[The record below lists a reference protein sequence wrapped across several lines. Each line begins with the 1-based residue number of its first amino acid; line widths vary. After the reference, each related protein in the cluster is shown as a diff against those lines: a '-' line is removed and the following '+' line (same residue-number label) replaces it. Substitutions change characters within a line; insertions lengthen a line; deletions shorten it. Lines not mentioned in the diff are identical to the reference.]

1 MPTKPHSDI
10 GGGLKM
16 KFYACS
22 WKPKKTVS
30 YSEAEIFVFM
40 MDGAI
45 LGLLSSDEERE
56 RDALLEYFLE
66 RV

>member
-1 MPTKPHSDI
+1 RRW
-10 GGGLKM
+10 LKNEIFCLLM
-16 KFYACS
+16 ET
-22 WKPKKTVS
+22 KKTVS
-30 YSEAEIFVFM
+30 YSEAGIFVFM

-56 RDALLEYFLE
+56 RDAFLEYFLK

>member
-22 WKPKKTVS
+22 WKPKTVS

-56 RDALLEYFLE
+56 RDALLEYF
-66 RV
+66 

>member
-1 MPTKPHSDI
+1 
-10 GGGLKM
+10 
-16 KFYACS
+16 
-22 WKPKKTVS
+22 
-30 YSEAEIFVFM
+30 
-40 MDGAI
+40 

>member
-1 MPTKPHSDI
+1 MET
-10 GGGLKM
+10 
-16 KFYACS
+16 
-22 WKPKKTVS
+22 KKTVS
-30 YSEAEIFVFM
+30 YAEAEIFVFM
-40 MDGAI
+40 IDGTI